1 LTNQILA
8 SLDASLDNKY
18 KTTSLNDRFKELFDQ
33 VPGAHT
39 EDGHKI
45 ALRMTK
51 GPTNSC
57 INFHCDGMYASSTS
71 QIPLNAASEYDGG
84 ALCFFMKN
92 HLHMVPRVPGSLVQ
106 HPPNVLHGV
115 SSVTRGT
122 RKSLFIVDESNGL
135 GAGGVLDLSIFYH
148 RHHIIAFLA
157 QREREKRQREVEQ
170 GGSLANKKRKTGG
183 LGIDTSV
190 DIKTELT
197 AASVKSEKNET
208 EDENDKKV
216 SAGEQDGDAVK
227 TEAEEMKKASHSV
240 NEEEI
245 AMLRSKVKALEEIIT
260 TKDEEIASLK
270 ESLKNSKP
278 IDVID
283 LTDETT
289 SSKLPQTEDTPK
301 SALAIQHE
309 QNQKMAQVKEEKIAA
324 ETALE
329 DVREDL
335 EDNQEDMGR
344 QVLFTNFLQSKI
356 DELAALAE
364 AGGADR
370 ARVAEIKGRSYSSMS
385 S

>member
-1 LTNQILA
+1 MTNQILS
-8 SLDASLDNKY
+8 SLDAGLDDKY
-18 KTTSLNDRFKELFDQ
+18 KSSSLNDKFKELFRQ

-39 EDGHKI
+39 LRGHKI

-57 INFHCDGMYASSTS
+57 INFHCDGGYASSTS
-71 QIPLNAASEYDGG
+71 QMPLNAVSEYDGG
-84 ALCFFMKN
+84 TICFFMKD

-115 SSVTRGT
+115 TSVTRGI

-135 GAGGVLDLSIFYH
+135 GEGGVIDLTSNHVIT
-148 RHHIIAFLA
+148 FLE
-157 QREREKRQREVEQ
+157 QRDREKRQREVVEQ
-170 GGSLANKKRKTGG
+170 GGSLANKKRKTEDG
-183 LGIDTSV
+183 GIDMKNPSV
-190 DIKTELT
+190 EAVPSAS
-197 AASVKSEKNET
+197 AAKSENLSR
-208 EDENDKKV
+208 
-216 SAGEQDGDAVK
+216 SAK
-227 TEAEEMKKASHSV
+227 
-240 NEEEI
+240 EEEI
-245 AMLRSKVKALEEIIT
+245 AILQAKLKKAVEEVIT
-260 TKDEEIASLK
+260 SKDEEIASLK

-283 LTDETT
+283 LTDTT
-289 SSKLPQTEDTPK
+289 SSKLPRTENTPK

-309 QNQKMAQVKEEKIAA
+309 QNQKMVKVKEEKIAA

-364 AGGADR
+364 AAGADR
-370 ARVAEIKGRSYSSMS
+370 ARVAEIKGRSYSS
-385 S
+385 

>member
-1 LTNQILA
+1 
-8 SLDASLDNKY
+8 
-18 KTTSLNDRFKELFDQ
+18 
-33 VPGAHT
+33 
-39 EDGHKI
+39 
-45 ALRMTK
+45 MTK

-57 INFHCDGMYASSTS
+57 IESHCDGDYATSTS
-71 QIPLNAASEYDGG
+71 QIPLNSMSEYDGG
-84 ALCFFMKN
+84 IICFFVKDELYMVFR
-92 HLHMVPRVPGSLVQ
+92 VPRSLVQ

-115 SSVTRGT
+115 TSVTRGI
-122 RKSLFIVDESNGL
+122 RKSLFIVDKSNGL
-135 GAGGVLDLSIFYH
+135 GEGGVIKLTSD
-148 RHHIIAFLA
+148 HIIAFLA
-157 QREREKRQREVEQ
+157 QCEEKKRQRDEEQ
-170 GGSLANKKRKTGG
+170 EESLTNKKRKTEDG
-183 LGIDTSV
+183 GIDMKNPSV
-190 DIKTELT
+190 DQVKTELT
-197 AASVKSEKNET
+197 TASAVKSEEVET
-208 EDENDKKV
+208 DDENNMKV
-216 SAGEQDGDAVK
+216 SAGEQDDDAVK
-227 TEAEEMKKASHSV
+227 TEAEEKKASRSV
-240 NEEEI
+240 KEEEI
-245 AMLRSKVKALEEIIT
+245 AILRAKLKALEVVIT

-283 LTDETT
+283 LTDTT
-289 SSKLPQTEDTPK
+289 SSTKRLRTEDSPK

-309 QNQKMAQVKEEKIAA
+309 QNQKMVKVKEEKIAA

-356 DELAALAE
+356 DELAELAE